1 MKRIIKKI
9 LFSQIVK
16 MKNKNKITYEEFVV
30 FDRFCNF
37 EGENFFARKSNINS
51 SYFGF
56 ASYTGVN
63 ARISNTYV
71 GRYTCIAPDVQI
83 VTGTHPIGNFV
94 SVHPCFYS
102 ERGAGFTYIKE
113 QKFQEYKY
121 ADAGNK
127 FSVIIGNDV
136 WLGTAAKIMEGVTVG
151 DGAVVAAGAVVT
163 KDVPPYAIVGGIPAK
178 VIKYR
183 FPEDE
188 IEYLLKLRWWDKD
201 KEWIKE
207 HAEYFDDI
215 KRLKGVLEEDK

>member
-1 MKRIIKKI
+1 MKRFIKKI
-9 LFSQIVK
+9 LISQIVK
-16 MKNKNKITYEEFVV
+16 MKNKNKITCEEFVR

-37 EGENFFARKSNINS
+37 EGNNFFARKSSIFS

-63 ARISNTYV
+63 ARISNTHV
-71 GRYTCIAPDVQI
+71 GRYTCIAPDVKI
-83 VTGTHPIGNFV
+83 VTGTHPIENFV

-102 ERGAGFTYIKE
+102 ERGTGFTYIKE

-188 IEYLLKLRWWDKD
+188 IEYLLKLRWWEKD
-201 KEWIKE
+201 ENWIKD